1 MSNDVVRSIVNG
13 DGDVEELKQ
22 KLCDQLAEYHK
33 AEWESLKL
41 EKYKTG
47 KLWDIGD
54 VALPLKESLGHGNW
68 EPFVEQLVKEGRV
81 TSDRTMQRAMKYRKG
96 FECREDCAGL
106 TTTEA
111 DEIVKKAEKIAEEG
125 DTACKRVTNSRKR
138 KLAEDV
144 RKLRAEN
151 ERLLDELERRAQPQD
166 DDEPQDQEDEDDRE
180 PSYPGY
186 EEPQVDPDAQAVHEL
201 LEAVHQI
208 VTEPRD
214 LTPEQ
219 DAAFAKFVEA
229 LGGDSDQALAV
240 AVIEAKLKMRK
251 MYL

>member
-1 MSNDVVRSIVNG
+1 MSNENSQTTANEN
-13 DGDVEELKQ
+13 VEELKQ
-22 KLCDQLAEYHK
+22 KLCDELAEYRK

-54 VALPLKESLGHGNW
+54 VALSLKESLGHGNW
-68 EPFVEQLVKEGRV
+68 EPFVQQLVKEGRV
-81 TSDRTMQRAMKYRKG
+81 TSDRTMQRAMKIRKN
-96 FECREDCAGL
+96 FERREDCVGL
-106 TTTEA
+106 TTAEA
-111 DEIVKKAEKIAEEG
+111 EDWAEKAEKIAEEG
-125 DTACKRVTNSRKR
+125 VTACKRLTSSKKR
-138 KLAEDV
+138 QLAEEV
-144 RKLRAEN
+144 RKLREEN
-151 ERLLDELERRAQPQD
+151 ERLEGELQRQSDAESEDDQEN
-166 DDEPQDQEDEDDRE
+166 DDESDAPDYNPYIERE
-180 PSYPGY
+180 
-186 EEPQVDPDAQAVHEL
+186 VDPDAQATYEL
-201 LEAVHQI
+201 LEAVSQI
-208 VTEPRD
+208 ANAPFE

>member
-1 MSNDVVRSIVNG
+1 MSNENVQTATSG
-13 DGDVEELKQ
+13 SVEELKQ
-22 KLCDQLAEYHK
+22 KLCDELAEYRK
-33 AEWESLKL
+33 AEWESLKF

-54 VALPLKESLGHGNW
+54 VARPLKDSLGHGNW
-68 EPFVEQLVKEGRV
+68 EPFVQQLVKEGRV
-81 TSDRTMQRAMKYRKG
+81 TSDRTMQRAMKIRKN
-96 FECREDCAGL
+96 FERREDCVGL
-106 TTTEA
+106 TAAEA
-111 DEIVKKAEKIAEEG
+111 EGLADKAEKIAEEG
-125 DTACKRVTNSRKR
+125 ATACKRVTSIKKK
-138 KLAEDV
+138 KLAEEV
-144 RKLRAEN
+144 RELREKN
-151 ERLLDELERRAQPQD
+151 ERFEDELERRAQPQD
-166 DDEPQDQEDEDDRE
+166 DEEPQDHEDEDDLE
-180 PSYPGY
+180 CSYPAY

-229 LGGDSDQALAV
+229 IGGDADQALAV
-240 AVIEAKLKMRK
+240 AVTEAKLRMRK

>member
-1 MSNDVVRSIVNG
+1 MSNENVQATTNG
-13 DGDVEELKQ
+13 SVEELKQ
-22 KLCDQLAEYHK
+22 KLCDELAEYRK

-47 KLWDIGD
+47 KLWDICD
-54 VALPLKESLGHGNW
+54 VALPLKESLWHGNW
-68 EPFVEQLVKEGRV
+68 EPFVQQLVKEGRV
-81 TSDRTMQRAMKYRKG
+81 TSDRTMQRALKIRKN
-96 FECREDCAGL
+96 FERREDCVGL
-106 TTTEA
+106 TASDAEGVA
-111 DEIVKKAEKIAEEG
+111 DKAEKIAEEG
-125 DTACKRVTNSRKR
+125 VTACKRVTSSKKR
-138 KLAEDV
+138 QLAEAI
-144 RKLRAEN
+144 RELREKN
-151 ERLLDELERRAQPQD
+151 ERLEDELERRAQSEANED
-166 DDEPQDQEDEDDRE
+166 AEQDQEDEDDLE
-180 PSYPGY
+180 CSYPGY